1 MAGRGVMAVRRL
13 TSVLGLLA
21 GLLIASVA
29 SAAVPNRSLSLVT
42 IAGSDDPA
50 AVETARRVAR
60 HAEQRLGLNP
70 RKIHVVERP
79 PTRAAFE
86 DLFRRGAPFQYVS
99 QGDVVV
105 VYIAGAQSARGGIQL
120 ADGVLKHEALAQVG
134 PHLRNGPGKNLGF
147 FNGSVLIVVDRAGKS
162 PLTRTRRPK
171 LPVDTAWLDLAT
183 PKAPPVDPAEAAPE
197 VRDPVAIAGRGA
209 LTTVATT
216 PGKVTAGAI
225 AWVGALERILADR
238 SLKGSVESVRA
249 EAAKARDGT
258 GVTPTLLTGAGY
270 EPSRYRLLVQSLR
283 VVLHPALLAN
293 VETVQVLEALRAQ
306 IDQAVPRPLRG
317 QIEVRRIDEPDPTAD
332 VSCSAVANR
341 TTAHIECVEG
351 RAPIFADQLDV
362 TTPEEALAPVVRQIL
377 RDYKALAAT
386 DWSAR
391 RRDLKPLDVV
401 LLLDASLSM
410 AYHDPTRATDPKQ
423 PDAPSKREI
432 ILGRLAATLA
442 AHAEST
448 GRKARLNV
456 LLFGDK
462 VVPLALP
469 GAQEDNSVTLDK
481 RLNAGQLAAWSAVFR
496 STARPMPY
504 TGIRDALAAAAK
516 VLAEGDAD
524 AARHVILLTDGR
536 ESVVT
541 HDAAQAVKS
550 AAGAVHAL
558 DATLHTVG
566 LTEGA
571 GLTDYLQ
578 RMRAGGAVLRRYVD
592 LLDMTYA
599 PRECRSH
606 ARWDDDQARKCGE
619 FYAGIISKSGAYD
632 ASVLDRIRRAE
643 RPGVPTGVFLQPD
656 SSAAFQSQLQSLLS
670 ALTGGGIYLLTGG
683 ARTPGAG
690 KAVTDRWRF
699 DLDLAGS
706 ARVVLYNRDGLAD
719 LKWKFTQDGQPM
731 GAAEGVKVVQESAAV
746 TLVTLP
752 APARGVWLIQRE
764 GTRN

>member
-1 MAGRGVMAVRRL
+1 MRR
-13 TSVLGLLA
+13 SLLA
-21 GLLIASVA
+21 LVVWLLVA
-29 SAAVPNRSLSLVT
+29 PRPADAAVPNRSLSFVA

-50 AVETARRVAR
+50 AKASARRVAR
-60 HAEQRLGLNP
+60 HAELRLGLNP
-70 RKIHVVERP
+70 RKIHVVESP
-79 PTRAAFE
+79 PTRAGFE

-105 VYIAGAQSARGGIQL
+105 VYIAGARAGRKGL
-120 ADGVLKHEALAQVG
+120 EMADGPLALDAVAQIG

-147 FNGSVLIVVDRAGKS
+147 FNGSVLIVVDHASKRK
-162 PLTRTRRPK
+162 LRPK
-171 LPVDTAWLDLAT
+171 LPVETAWLDLA
-183 PKAPPVDPAEAAPE
+183 APRAQPVDPAKPAPE
-197 VRDPVAIAGRGA
+197 VRDPLAIAGRGA
-209 LTTVATT
+209 LAEVATG
-216 PGKVTAGAI
+216 PGQVTAGSI

-238 SLKGSVESVRA
+238 SLKGSVEVLRA
-249 EAAKARDGT
+249 QAAQARDGT
-258 GVTPTLLTGAGY
+258 GVTASLLTGPGY
-270 EPSRYRLLVQSLR
+270 EPARFRLLVQSLR

-293 VETVQVLEALRAQ
+293 VETVQVLEALRAE
-306 IDQAVPRPLRG
+306 IDRAVPRPLKD
-317 QIEVRRIDEPDPTAD
+317 QIDVRRIDEPDPTAD

-362 TTPEEALAPVVRQIL
+362 TTPEEALAPVVRQVL

-410 AYHDPTRATDPKQ
+410 AYHDPTQATDPSL

-448 GRKARLNV
+448 GRPARLTV

-462 VVPLALP
+462 VVPLQLP
-469 GAQEDNSVTLDK
+469 GGSSVTLKK
-481 RLNAGQLAAWSAVFR
+481 RLSSGELAAWSAVFR
-496 STARPMPY
+496 STAKPMPY
-504 TGIRDALAAAAK
+504 TGIRDALTAAAK
-516 VLAEGDAD
+516 VLAEGDAG
-524 AARHVILLTDGR
+524 ASRHVILLTDGR

-541 HDAAQAVKS
+541 HDATKAVRT
-550 AAGAVHAL
+550 AAATIHAL
-558 DATLHTVG
+558 DATLHSVG

-571 GLTDYLQ
+571 RLDAYLD
-578 RMRAGGAVLRRYVD
+578 RMRGGGEVLKRYVD

-599 PRECRSH
+599 PVECRRH
-606 ARWDDDQARKCGE
+606 GGWDADQSRKCGR
-619 FYAGIISKSGAYD
+619 FYADIIAKAGAYD
-632 ASVLDRIRRAE
+632 AAVLDRIRRAE

-656 SSAAFQSQLQSLLS
+656 SSAAFQSQLQTLLS
-670 ALTGGGIYLLTGG
+670 ALTGGGIYLLTSGQRAAKSEKG
-683 ARTPGAG
+683 
-690 KAVTDRWRF
+690 VTDKWRF

-706 ARVVLYNRDGLAD
+706 ARVVLYNRGGLAE
-719 LKWKFTQDGQPM
+719 LKWRFTQDGQPM
-731 GAAEGVKVVQESAAV
+731 GAAEGVRVVQESDAV

-752 APARGVWLIQRE
+752 APARGVWIIERE
-764 GTRN
+764 GSRN

>member
-1 MAGRGVMAVRRL
+1 MYRWWLA
-13 TSVLGLLA
+13 LL
-21 GLLIASVA
+21 LCLVA
-29 SAAVPNRSLSLVT
+29 APRPADAAVPNRSLSFVS

-70 RKIHVVERP
+70 RKIHVVDAP
-79 PTRAAFE
+79 PTRAGFE

-105 VYIAGAQSARGGIQL
+105 VYIAGARASRKGLAF
-120 ADGVLKHEALAQVG
+120 ADGELDFDQVARIG

-147 FNGSVLIVVDRAGKS
+147 FNGSVLIVVDHATAVRA
-162 PLTRTRRPK
+162 RPE
-171 LPVDTAWLDLAT
+171 LPVETAWLDLA
-183 PKAPPVDPAEAAPE
+183 APRAGPVDPAGPAPE
-197 VRDPVAIAGRGA
+197 VRDPLAIAGRGA
-209 LTTVATT
+209 LAEIGSG
-216 PGKVTAGAI
+216 PGQVTAGAI
-225 AWVGALERILADR
+225 AWVGALERILADPG
-238 SLKGSVESVRA
+238 LKGSVEVLRA
-249 EAAKARDGT
+249 QAAQARDGT
-258 GVTPTLLTGAGY
+258 GVTATLLTGPGY
-270 EPSRYRLLVQSLR
+270 EAARFRLLVQSLR

-293 VETVQVLEALRAQ
+293 VETVQVLEALRAE
-306 IDQAVPRPLRG
+306 IDRAVPRALKG
-317 QIEVRRIDEPDPTAD
+317 SIEVRRIDEPDPTAD
-332 VSCSAVANR
+332 VACSAVANR
-341 TTAHIECVEG
+341 TTAHLECVEG

-410 AYHDPTRATDPKQ
+410 AYHDPTQATDPSL

-448 GRKARLNV
+448 GRPARLTV
-456 LLFGDK
+456 LLFGDR
-462 VVPLALP
+462 VVPLQLP
-469 GAQEDNSVTLDK
+469 GGSSVTLK
-481 RLNAGQLAAWSAVFR
+481 TRLNAGQLAAWSAVFR
-496 STARPMPY
+496 STAKPMPY
-504 TGIRDALAAAAK
+504 TGIRDALTAAAK
-516 VLAEGDAD
+516 VLAEGDPD
-524 AARHVILLTDGR
+524 ASRHVILLTDGR

-541 HDAAQAVKS
+541 HDAPKAVR
-550 AAGAVHAL
+550 AAAATIHAL
-558 DATLHTVG
+558 DATLHSVG

-571 GLTDYLQ
+571 RLDAYLA
-578 RMRAGGAVLRRYVD
+578 RMRAGGPVLARYVD

-599 PRECRSH
+599 PVECRRH
-606 ARWDDDQARKCGE
+606 ADWDTDQAAKCGR
-619 FYAGIISKSGAYD
+619 FYADIIAKAGAYD
-632 ASVLDRIRRAE
+632 AALLDRIRRAE

-656 SSAAFQSQLQSLLS
+656 SSAAFQSQLQTLLS
-670 ALTGGGIYLLTGG
+670 ALTGGGIYLLTTGERAG
-683 ARTPGAG
+683 EAG

-706 ARVVLYNRDGLAD
+706 ARVVLYNRGGLAD
-719 LKWKFTQDGQPM
+719 LKWRFTHDGQPM
-731 GAAEGVKVVQESAAV
+731 GAAEGVRVVQESDAV

-752 APARGVWLIQRE
+752 APARGVWIIERE